1 MSTLKE
7 KISAYGGC
15 TKLSRALTAM
25 GTKVTPQMVS
35 GWIARNRVPDEK
47 LWAFCEVV
55 GLPPADVRPDIFPT
69 PEEYWSRTRRI
80 AEKTLRSG
88 E

>member
-1 MSTLKE
+1 MSTLKD

-15 TKLSRALTAM
+15 TKLSRAMTAM

-80 AEKTLRSG
+80 AEKRMT